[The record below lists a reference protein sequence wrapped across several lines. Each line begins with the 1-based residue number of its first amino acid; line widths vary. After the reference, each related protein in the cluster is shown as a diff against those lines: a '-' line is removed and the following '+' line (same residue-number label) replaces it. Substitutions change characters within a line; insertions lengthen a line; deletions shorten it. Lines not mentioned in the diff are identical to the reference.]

1 MCMQD
6 KPLFGLTCT
15 KVSDSRCYLVQAQ
28 HHIITDGW
36 CTALCME
43 DLTRYL
49 QEEMT
54 GQFTEERPSAGG
66 RYEAAVREIL
76 RKNMKAGLNYWR
88 ELLSG
93 YETRAE
99 VPSYGTVP
107 ENERSEEDLLTVVL
121 DAEKTRQLEQLC
133 GQEGATLSNAVE
145 LAWGPR
151 VFANKPGLLN
161 NKCALLDNNLPL
173 LRRVGICS
181 KTWWN
186 QEKVVPSHSQ

>member
-1 MCMQD
+1 MADLTAEADPEAAVKRLREEILTHGYDLQD
-6 KPLFGLTCT
+6 KPLFGLTCA
-15 KVSDSRCYLVQAQ
+15 KVSGSRCYLVQAQ

-76 RKNMKAGLNYWR
+76 RKDMKAGLNYWR

-99 VPSYGTVP
+99 VP
-107 ENERSEEDLLTVVL
+107 
-121 DAEKTRQLEQLC
+121 
-133 GQEGATLSNAVE
+133 
-145 LAWGPR
+145 
-151 VFANKPGLLN
+151 
-161 NKCALLDNNLPL
+161 
-173 LRRVGICS
+173 
-181 KTWWN
+181 
-186 QEKVVPSHSQ
+186 